1 MFRDV
6 LVKVR
11 TENYVW
17 PGRRNSALDGKVYRK
32 SNKHI

>member
-6 LVKVR
+6 LVIVR
-11 TENYVW
+11 TEKYVW
-17 PGRRNSALDGKVYRK
+17 PGRWNSAWDGKVYRK